1 LSASPPGAS
10 AAAPSP
16 ASVSAPA
23 APRAGARG
31 RHRFKFFRAGG
42 LDQVAL
48 ETGEDLLALERLDPK
63 LWVALSCPVKGLE
76 LDERTLAL
84 LDTDRDGR
92 VRVPEILAAVR
103 FCAARLRDV
112 GVLLYGADEVAL
124 DALREDTPEGKAA
137 LGAARHVLAK
147 VGRGEARAL
156 RVEDVRDTA
165 KVFEQTL
172 FNGDGV
178 VPPEAAGD
186 DLEARQVL
194 LDVLSCLGGL
204 PDRGGGP
211 GVDRARVAAFFDAL
225 AAYAAWW
232 EKGQATP
239 GVLWLGET
247 TPAAHAA
254 LAAVRAKVDDFF
266 ARCDVA
272 AIDARAA
279 VALNRSEPEL
289 AALAA
294 TELSSASPH
303 LAAFPV
309 AKVAPGAPLPLAE
322 GVNPAW
328 ASALAELRRA
338 LVVPAL
344 GADRATLTKEEWT
357 SLVARFAAYEG
368 WLATKAGHAVEK
380 LGLPR
385 VRAILA
391 GPARARLE
399 ALLAEDEAFGPSAD
413 AIGDVVRLVHYHRDL
428 ATLLRNFVSFADL
441 YDPVRS
447 AVFQAGTLYLDARS
461 CDLCVRVDDPGAHA
475 AFGALSRMYLAYC
488 DLRRPG
494 GETMRVVAAFTQGD
508 ADYLRVGRNGVFYDR
523 RGRDWDATIT
533 KVVENPISIRQAFWA
548 PYKKLVRL
556 VEEQVARFAAAK
568 QAQSDEKLAAAATKV
583 TDTALAAKPP
593 PPPAPVDVGKMV
605 GIIAALGVGVGALGT
620 LFGGFVA
627 GFLELRPWWAKLVA
641 AAAMLLVVSGPS
653 MLIAWLK
660 LRQRT
665 LGPILDGNG
674 WAVNGRVHVTMT
686 LGAALTGVASFPPGA
701 RRVLEDPFADTAAKR
716 RRRIVW
722 ALIVLAAAALAAARY
737 LGHWPFGPPFWI
749 R

>member
-1 LSASPPGAS
+1 MPAPTPGVSREAQ
-10 AAAPSP
+10 PRP
-16 ASVSAPA
+16 ALPEV
-23 APRAGARG
+23 APRASRVPG

-48 ETGEDLLALERLDPK
+48 EKADDLLALEDLDQK

-84 LDTDRDGR
+84 LDTDTDGR
-92 VRVPEILAAVR
+92 VRVPEILAAIR

-137 LGAARHVLAK
+137 LDAARHVLAR
-147 VGRGEARAL
+147 VGRAEARAI
-156 RVEDVRDTA
+156 RAEDVRDTA

-172 FNGDGV
+172 FNGDGI
-178 VPPEAAGD
+178 VPAEAAGA
-186 DLEARQVL
+186 DLEARQLL
-194 LDVLSCLGGL
+194 LDAMATVGAV
-204 PDRGGGP
+204 PDRGGHP
-211 GVDRARVAAFFDAL
+211 GVNRVRVDAFFEAL

-232 EKGQATP
+232 DRGHSTP
-239 GVLWLGET
+239 GVLWLGDA
-247 TPAAHAA
+247 TPAAFAA
-254 LAAVRAKVDDFF
+254 LDAVRRKVDDFF

-272 AIDARAA
+272 AIDPRAA
-279 VALNRSEPEL
+279 LALNRSEPEL

-294 TELSSASPH
+294 KDLSTASPD
-303 LAAFPV
+303 LAAFPIARV
-309 AKVAPGAPLPLAE
+309 EPGAALPLE
-322 GVNPAW
+322 RGLNPAW
-328 ASALAELRRA
+328 AGAVEALRRE
-338 LVVPAL
+338 VVAPAL
-344 GADRATLTKEEWT
+344 GAGRTTLAKAEWQE
-357 SLVARFAAYEG
+357 LAGRFGAYEA
-368 WLATKAGHAVEK
+368 WLATKAGHVVET
-380 LGLPR
+380 LGLAR

-391 GPARARLE
+391 GPGRARLE
-399 ALLAEDEAFGPSAD
+399 PLLAADEAFAASAD

-447 AVFQAGTLYLDARS
+447 AIFQAGTLYLDARS

-475 AFGALSRMYLAYC
+475 AFGGLSRMYLAYC
-488 DLRRPG
+488 DCRRPG
-494 GETMRVVAAFTQGD
+494 GETMRIVAAFTQGD
-508 ADYLRVGRNGVFYDR
+508 SDFLRAGRNGLFYDR
-523 RGRDWDATIT
+523 RGRDWDATVV
-533 KVVENPISIRQAFWA
+533 KVIENPISIRQAFWA
-548 PYKKLVRL
+548 PYKKLLRF

-568 QAQSDEKLAAAATKV
+568 QAQADEKLASAASQVAVTATS
-583 TDTALAAKPP
+583 AKPP
-593 PPPAPVDVGKMV
+593 PAAAVDVGKMV

-627 GFLELRPWWAKLVA
+627 GFMELRPWWAKLVA

-665 LGPILDGNG
+665 LGPVLDGNG
-674 WAVNGRVHVTMT
+674 WAVNGRVHVTMS
-686 LGAALTGVASFPPGA
+686 LGAALTSRAAFPPGA
-701 RRVLEDPFADTAAKR
+701 RRVLDDPYADTAAKR
-716 RRRIVW
+716 RRRVLW
-722 ALIVLAAAALAAARY
+722 ALVVLAAAALATAKF
-737 LGHWPFGPPFWI
+737 LGRWPFGPPFWI